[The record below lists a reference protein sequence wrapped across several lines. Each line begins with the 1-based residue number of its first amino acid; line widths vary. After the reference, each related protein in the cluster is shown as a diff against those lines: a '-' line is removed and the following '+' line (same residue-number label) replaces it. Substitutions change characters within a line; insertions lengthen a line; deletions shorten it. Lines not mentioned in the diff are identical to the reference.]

1 MSHLTPFVVPASVTK
16 KIEEVVTK
24 AIKKEL
30 GTPTQI
36 VEILLVLAN
45 DIDRETVREF
55 NEGGLDIHRGK
66 LVYPGPLELDGERNI
81 PYVQKIDGEYYI
93 DHRGEYVPI

>member
-24 AIKKEL
+24 AIKQDL

-36 VEILLVLAN
+36 AEILLVLAN
-45 DIDRETVREF
+45 DIDRETTRMF
-55 NEGGLDIHRGK
+55 SEGELGIHRGK
-66 LVYPGPLELDGERNI
+66 LVYSGTMGLDGDRNV
-81 PYVQKIDGEYYI
+81 PYVQNIDGEYYI
-93 DHRGEYVPI
+93 DHLGEYVPI

>member
-24 AIKKEL
+24 AIKQDL

-36 VEILLVLAN
+36 AEILLVLAN
-45 DIDRETVREF
+45 DIDRETVERF
-55 NEGGLDIHRGK
+55 SEGGLGIHRGK
-66 LVYPGPLELDGERNI
+66 LVYPGPMELDGERNI
-81 PYVQKIDGEYYI
+81 PYIQKIDGDYYI
-93 DHRGEYVPI
+93 DHLGEYVPV

>member
-36 VEILLVLAN
+36 AEILLVLAN
-45 DIDRETVREF
+45 DIDRETVGEF
-55 NEGGLDIHRGK
+55 NGGGLAIHRGK
-66 LVYPGPLELDGERNI
+66 LVYPGPMELAGEENI
-81 PYVQKIDGEYYI
+81 PYIQKIEGEYYI
-93 DHRGEYVPI
+93 DYRGEYIPI